1 MSKFCWIDLDEAA
14 VRLSSTP
21 ESVKSLIDEG
31 VLSARTFDG
40 SELVVRSDEVANLA
54 EMFSFNKPV
63 LRGPHVPK
71 GRASGRRSGGA
82 VGGRQ

>member
-14 VRLSSTP
+14 VRLSTTL

-40 SELVVRSDEVANLA
+40 SELVVQSDEVAGLA
-54 EMFSFNKPV
+54 ELFSFNNPA
-63 LRGPHVPK
+63 LRGPHAGK
-71 GRASGRRSGGA
+71 GRRP
-82 VGGRQ
+82 